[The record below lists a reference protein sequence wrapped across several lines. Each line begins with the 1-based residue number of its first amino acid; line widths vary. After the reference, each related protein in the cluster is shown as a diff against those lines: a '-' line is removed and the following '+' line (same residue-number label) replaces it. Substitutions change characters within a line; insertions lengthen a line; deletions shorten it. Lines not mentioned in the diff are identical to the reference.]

1 MWTGDNSS
9 WWEHL
14 LMTIPMCC
22 NMSLSGVS
30 FVGADVGG
38 FMDSAD
44 PELVARWTQM
54 GAFMP
59 LFRSHSMIR
68 SAPQEPYALG
78 EPYTSIC
85 RKYIKLRYRLLP
97 YMYTLIR
104 QCTQDGAPVMRP
116 MVYDFPDDSSTHTMY
131 DQFMLGPHIMVAPVF
146 LPGAVARPVYFPR
159 GRWANLETGQIVESM
174 GEHILIQCPLDQ
186 MPAYLKEG
194 SILPWG
200 REMSY
205 VGQREQALEVIDLF
219 PSLGASVN
227 IFSMYVDD
235 GETLDYKDGEFGF
248 VDISYSVREPGRLML
263 TIASRDESYPC
274 TLDVGVVRILG
285 VSDMPKRVML
295 DGIPL
300 SQTASR
306 DGLDRRCFFQDSAAG
321 ILALGLHVPSRHVV
335 VDIRF

>member
-1 MWTGDNSS
+1 
-9 WWEHL
+9 
-14 LMTIPMCC
+14 
-22 NMSLSGVS
+22 
-30 FVGADVGG
+30 
-38 FMDSAD
+38 
-44 PELVARWTQM
+44 
-54 GAFMP
+54 
-59 LFRSHSMIR
+59 
-68 SAPQEPYALG
+68 
-78 EPYTSIC
+78 
-85 RKYIKLRYRLLP
+85 
-97 YMYTLIR
+97 
-104 QCTQDGAPVMRP
+104 

-146 LPGAVARPVYFPR
+146 LPGAVARPVYFTR

-200 REMSY
+200 RETSY

-321 ILALGLHVPSRHVV
+321 TLALGLHVPSRHVV